1 MFLLLGAILGIAVSL
16 YIQFYNK
23 RMENDRENFSTKK
36 LDDALEKAVKRMQ
49 LEMKVAG
56 RKLTEEEKNA
66 IIFGFLE
73 ESNSSNQQS
82 YYVIKKIYLTQNN
95 NKNGATLW
103 KPHFY

>member
-16 YIQFYNK
+16 YIYAKRMEFYNK

-73 ESNSSNQQS
+73 ESNSSNQ
-82 YYVIKKIYLTQNN
+82 
-95 NKNGATLW
+95 
-103 KPHFY
+103 

>member
-1 MFLLLGAILGIAVSL
+1 MEKYMFLLLGAILGIAVSL
-16 YIQFYNK
+16 YIYAKRMEFYNK

-73 ESNSSNQQS
+73 ESNSSNQ
-82 YYVIKKIYLTQNN
+82 
-95 NKNGATLW
+95 
-103 KPHFY
+103 